1 MGYRSEVAYAIAF
14 RNKEDKDALLA
25 RLPDDVLADIRRDE
39 CFAEQDD
46 RLLFRDSGVKWYSSR
61 LMLGAMEG
69 YREVD
74 VHEQLIST
82 AKDAHSEGEMPMVGI
97 FVRIG
102 EETDDIEEDFW
113 GDPSEDGLP
122 EWFDLIEV
130 ERRIVVN
137 WEEV

>member
-1 MGYRSEVAYAIAF
+1 MGYRSEVAYAIAL
-14 RNKEDKDALLA
+14 RNREDKDALLA
-25 RLPDDVLADIRRDE
+25 QLHDDVLEQIRKDG
-39 CFAEQDD
+39 CFTEEDD
-46 RLLFRDSGVKWYSSR
+46 RLLFHDNGVKWYSSR
-61 LMLGAMEG
+61 LLMGAAEG
-69 YREVD
+69 YPEVD
-74 VHEQLIST
+74 AHEALIQA
-82 AKDAHSEGEMPMVGI
+82 AKDASSEGMPMTGI

-113 GDPSEDGLP
+113 GDASDDGLP